1 MVLRVIGAGLPR
13 TGTSSLNLALQHL
26 LGGKGYHM
34 TVIAGHP
41 FNLGDEWDNALA
53 DMMPDWDTIFDG
65 FSSAVDWPT
74 SMFWQEISATY
85 PDAPIILSTRDSAET
100 WVASLE
106 ATILPV
112 AREALVS
119 DWSEGRGLLT
129 LLSVLQVRR
138 NGITMRCSKRNMQN
152 TMPKCED
159 LHPKIALL
167 IGVQQMVG
175 SLCAR
180 RWIYL
185 YPKCRSRMS
194 TNVRIGVKSP
204 REIGV

>member
-129 LLSVLQVRR
+129 LFERFTGTQEWDNHALLKAKYAEHNAEVRR
-138 NGITMRCSKRNMQN
+138 LAPQN
-152 TMPKCED
+152 RLVDWRATDGWQP
-159 LHPKIALL
+159 
-167 IGVQQMVG
+167 
-175 SLCAR
+175 LCAA
-180 RWIYL
+180 L
-185 YPKCRSRMS
+185 DLPVPEMPFPHVNK
-194 TNVRIGVKSP
+194 
-204 REIGV
+204 REDWG